1 MAAKKVAPQQI
12 PAPKRKPSVQPSP
25 STPRRG
31 RTSAAAEAAR
41 IGQILDALDRL
52 YPDAHC
58 ELVGWQTPLQLLVA
72 VILSAQ
78 CTDERVNKV
87 TPALFARFPDAR
99 AFAAADVLEI
109 EKLIHSTGFYRNKA
123 KHIREA
129 CKKIVEKHGGQVP
142 QTVKELT
149 ALPGVARKTAN
160 VVLGTAFG
168 IASGVVVD
176 THIGRLSARLGM
188 TTHSDPKKIEQDLM
202 QAWPQGRWI
211 MAGHRLIWHG
221 RRVCSARKPHC
232 DRCDLV
238 PLCPSAMVP

>member
-1 MAAKKVAPQQI
+1 MPAK
-12 PAPKRKPSVQPSP
+12 
-25 STPRRG
+25 
-31 RTSAAAEAAR
+31 TSKKAAAEAAR
-41 IGQILDALDRL
+41 VTQILDELDRL

-78 CTDERVNKV
+78 CTDERVNQV

-99 AFAAADVLEI
+99 ALATADPKELE
-109 EKLIHSTGFYRNKA
+109 ELIRSTGFYRNKA

-129 CKKIVEKHGGQVP
+129 CKKIVEKHGGEVP
-142 QTVKELT
+142 RTMKELI

-168 IASGVVVD
+168 IPSGVVVD
-176 THIGRLSARLGM
+176 THIGRLAQRLGM
-188 TTHSDPKKIEQDLM
+188 SKHSDPKKIEEDLM
-202 QAWPQGRWI
+202 ASWPQARWI

-221 RRVCSARKPHC
+221 RRVCNARKP
-232 DRCDLV
+232 RCADCSLM
-238 PLCPSAMVP
+238 PLCPSAAVP